1 MSESGADNVVQIR
14 RDQSHLGTPGGGD
27 GDGGDSGD
35 GKTRERLAALEVHA
49 DVIREEIRDH
59 VATKNDL
66 SGLKAWI
73 AISALAVVMAVTLI
87 VSRMLEGGG

>member
-1 MSESGADNVVQIR
+1 MSEGDPDNVVALR
-14 RDQSHLGTPGGGD
+14 RDETSIGGQPPS
-27 GDGGDSGD
+27 GGDSGGPD
-35 GKTRERLAALEVHA
+35 GDGTAGERLAALEVHA
-49 DVIREEIRDH
+49 NVIREEIRDH

-87 VSRMLEGGG
+87 VSRMLEGG